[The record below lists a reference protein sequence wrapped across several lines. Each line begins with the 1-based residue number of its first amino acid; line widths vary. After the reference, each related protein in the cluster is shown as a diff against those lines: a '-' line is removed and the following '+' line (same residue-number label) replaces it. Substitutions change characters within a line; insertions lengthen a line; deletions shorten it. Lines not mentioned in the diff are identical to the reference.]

1 MGLFVQLSCNT
12 ILAKRVLP
20 CLTLILYYL
29 FLDKKVFLLIRPISM
44 KVIQEL
50 KLKSALYNMLFNG
63 NTWPKD
69 RWIRWD
75 KARCDY
81 VRPHDLEKKLLWINF
96 KGEYQWSFIFHLAG
110 FLASTEGRGF
120 YFATYILAESN

>member
-12 ILAKRVLP
+12 ILAKRVLS
-20 CLTLILYYL
+20 CLTLIQYYL

-44 KVIQEL
+44 KVIQEI

-69 RWIRWD
+69 RWIL
-75 KARCDY
+75 Y
-81 VRPHDLEKKLLWINF
+81 SPEHIVSKLPTCHN
-96 KGEYQWSFIFHLAG
+96 
-110 FLASTEGRGF
+110 R
-120 YFATYILAESN
+120 N